1 MRWWANLWGRWL
13 CLVAAACPSRV
24 VLAIEGVDVV
34 AARVQVLA
42 AGQAPWAA
50 RCPAAVAADPESGW
64 VVAAVDAELDGMRQQ
79 AGHCCGPL
87 PRAGGRRT
95 RAGGRRSGPVLVD
108 RHARGRCH
116 VLDEPSGRAVVAWP
130 AGLVGFLAQGLA
142 CTRLSCAGWAGPAG
156 QEMADLAP
164 DARDTAHG
172 GLFLQAR
179 IGGVAFGRAGPHGQ
193 RQIGC

>member
-50 RCPAAVAADPESGW
+50 RCPAAVAADPESGR
-64 VVAAVDAELDGMRQQ
+64 VVSAVDAELDGARQQ
-79 AGHCCGPL
+79 AGHGCGAL
-87 PRAGGRRT
+87 PRAGGR
-95 RAGGRRSGPVLVD
+95 GSGPVLVG

-116 VLDEPSGRAVVAWP
+116 VLGEPSGRAVVAWP
-130 AGLVGFLAQGLA
+130 AGLVGFLAQRLGCA
-142 CTRLSCAGWAGPAG
+142 RLSCAGWAGPAG
-156 QEMADLAP
+156 QETADVAP
-164 DARDTAHG
+164 GARDAAHG
-172 GLFLQAR
+172 DLFLSAR
-179 IGGVAFGRAGPHGQ
+179 IGGVGFGRAGRPGQ
-193 RQIGC
+193 RQVGC